1 MGKRTLRSLNPGD
14 SYRIQT
20 KEGWKSAKVVRASAE
35 PRSYVVETETGQNR
49 RNRNSLLKTRENIV
63 LPHIEELEPE
73 NEPKPTPST
82 GPTPQSSLPASA
94 RKRARA
100 YTTNGTCNT
109 NTTITITKIDRGTR
123 VSHHQGGGGER

>member
-73 NEPKPTPST
+73 NEPKPTTST
-82 GPTPQSSLPASA
+82 GRATPTPQSHYQNRQRHKSIAPL
-94 RKRARA
+94 
-100 YTTNGTCNT
+100 
-109 NTTITITKIDRGTR
+109 
-123 VSHHQGGGGER
+123 GGENDKNVSKV